1 MNGVIKDLGHAL
13 RGWMAQPVVALIAV
27 LSLALGLG
35 VNAAIFSLYEQVMLR
50 PLPVQAPQ
58 QLVNLNFPGPKP
70 GSTSNNDAGPREAI
84 ASLPMLRDLAA
95 APSPLE
101 GIAAHRSI
109 AVGLNFAR
117 DSVPGEGMLVSGGYF
132 ELLRQRPQLGRLIGA
147 ADDQGAGDARI
158 VVLSDRYWRERL
170 GADPSV
176 VGRTLRVNG
185 QPLEIVGVAAP
196 GFHGT
201 TLTSPADVFLPIGLR
216 WTLLPQAR
224 NDREDR
230 NSYWAYAFGRLP
242 EGVERERAESELNA
256 LYQRIV
262 REVELPDAQLPD
274 ATTREAFAAKSLQL
288 LPGAQG
294 QSSITARAGT
304 GLLMLWAIAAL
315 VLLIACLNVA
325 NLLLARGVSRAG
337 ELALRASIGAS
348 RGRLLRQLLSES
360 LALALLGG
368 LASLPVAAATLGLMA
383 QLLPPEAGR
392 SLQLALNLPLAGFAL
407 LTALATTLLFG
418 LLPAWQQSRAA
429 PMQVL
434 RQSDTRSGGRFAG
447 RFRQVLATAQVALSM
462 ASLVLAGLFAQSLYN
477 LQRAE
482 PGLDVESLASFSIAP
497 RRNGYG
503 PEQADALYDQLEER
517 LAAVPGALSVT
528 SSMVP
533 LLSGSNWGTSVS
545 VEGWDNSRG
554 ENHSYYNEVG
564 LHYFDTL
571 GMNLLGGRDF
581 SAADSQG
588 RPRVAIVNQR
598 FAEAFGLGRDAV
610 GKRMALGGGDVPLD
624 IEIIGVVADT
634 SYDSVRETSR
644 EQFFLPRRQ
653 SSGHTEMLFYVR
665 AAQSPETLLQS
676 LRQAVASIDPQLPV
690 ENLETLAQRVRQS
703 TALERVLSVF
713 TGSFALLA
721 TVLAAIGLYGVV
733 SYGLNQ
739 RLREFGLRLALGAP
753 PQRLR
758 RMVFGQVGRMAAGG
772 LPVGLAVALVAG
784 RSAESLLFGLSAH
797 DPGVLFA
804 ALGLLLAVALLAA
817 LPAARRAAR
826 IDPMQALRH
835 D

>member
-1 MNGVIKDLGHAL
+1 MNGMFKDLGQSL

-50 PLPVQAPQ
+50 PLPVPAAQ

-101 GIAAHRSI
+101 GIAGHRSI

-117 DSVPGEGMLVSGGYF
+117 DSVPGEGMLVSGEYF
-132 ELLRQRPQLGRLIGA
+132 ELLRQRPQLGRLINPS
-147 ADDQGAGDARI
+147 DDQGAGDARI

-170 GADPSV
+170 GADPAV
-176 VGRTLRVNG
+176 VGQSLRVNG

-216 WTLLPQAR
+216 WALQPQAR
-224 NDREDR
+224 NAREDR
-230 NSYWAYAFGRLP
+230 NSYWLYAFGRLP
-242 EGVERERAESELNA
+242 EGVERARAETELNA

-262 REVELPDAQLPD
+262 REVELPGAHLPD

-294 QSSITARAGT
+294 QSSIGAQAGT
-304 GLLMLWAIAAL
+304 GLLILWAIAAL

-325 NLLLARGVSRAG
+325 NLLLARGVARAG

-348 RGRLLRQLLSES
+348 RGRLLRQLFSES
-360 LALALLGG
+360 LTLALLGG
-368 LASLPVAAATLGLMA
+368 LASLPVAAATLGLMGR
-383 QLLPPEAGR
+383 LLPPEAGR
-392 SLQLALNLPLAGFAL
+392 SLALSLNLPVAGFAL
-407 LTALATTLLFG
+407 LSALIATVVFG

-462 ASLVLAGLFAQSLYN
+462 ASLVLAGLFVQSLYN

-528 SSMVP
+528 TSMVP
-533 LLSGSNWGTSVS
+533 LLSGSNWSTNVS
-545 VEGWDNSRG
+545 VEDWEPGPGGNDTV
-554 ENHSYYNEVG
+554 YNEVG
-564 LHYFDTL
+564 LHYFETL
-571 GMNLLGGRDF
+571 GMHLLGGRDF
-581 SAADSQG
+581 AASDARG

-598 FAEAFGLGRDAV
+598 FAETFGLGREAV
-610 GKRMALGGGDVPLD
+610 GKRMALASGDVPLD
-624 IEIIGVVADT
+624 IEIVGVVSDA
-634 SYDSVRETSR
+634 SYDSVRQTSR

-653 SSGHTEMLFYVR
+653 SGGHTEMLFYVR
-665 AAQSPETLLQS
+665 AAQSPEALLQS

-690 ENLETLAQRVRQS
+690 ENLETLAQRLRQS

-758 RMVFGQVGRMAAGG
+758 RMVFGQVGRMAAIG
-772 LPVGLAVALVAG
+772 LPVGLAVALVAA

-797 DPGVLFA
+797 DPGVLFGA
-804 ALGLLLAVALLAA
+804 IALLLCVAVIAA
-817 LPAARRAAR
+817 LPPARRAGR

-835 D
+835 N